1 LTIPDLDRQEENL
14 NLVAK
19 EEILHEIE
27 NQLRT
32 STWWQINWEL
42 LSCNLVYPKGARFT
56 SISHPKSSGTKTRQ
70 FNLPLM
76 FNFMLLLTITVFY
89 LVV

>member
-42 LSCNLVYPKGARFT
+42 LSL
-56 SISHPKSSGTKTRQ
+56 
-70 FNLPLM
+70 
-76 FNFMLLLTITVFY
+76 
-89 LVV
+89 

>member
-1 LTIPDLDRQEENL
+1 VTIPDRQEENR

-27 NQLRT
+27 T
-32 STWWQINWEL
+32 SYEQVLGGKSIG
-42 LSCNLVYPKGARFT
+42 SFSVCNLAYPKGARFT
-56 SISHPKSSGTKTRQ
+56 SISHPKSSGTKTRR

-76 FNFMLLLTITVFY
+76 FNFILLLTITVFY